1 MSATSALPPRPRVW
15 LTGGQGMV
23 ARNIAEHAAAAGWE
37 LMAPARAELDL
48 ERADAVQAFVR
59 ETRPDVVIHAAGRV
73 GGIQANIAHP
83 VDFLVRNVDIGRNV
97 IMAAHAAGVPR
108 LINLA
113 SSCMYPRQGQN
124 PLREELVLAG
134 ELEPTNEGY
143 AIAKIYATRLC
154 QYLRRQEPALQ
165 YKTLIPCNLYGR
177 FDKFDPAHSH
187 LIPAVIRKI
196 HEAKQAGAA
205 AVEIWGD
212 GLARREFMDAAD
224 LADAV
229 LRHVAQG
236 ESAPELMNIGL
247 GFDYTI
253 NEYYAA
259 VARVVGWQGEF
270 VHDLSKPV
278 GMRQKLVDVSR
289 QTAWG
294 WAPKISLEQG
304 IARCY
309 DYFLDKVA

>member
-1 MSATSALPPRPRVW
+1 MTQQMAKPRVF
-15 LTGGQGMV
+15 LTGGAGMV
-23 ARNIAEHAAAAGWE
+23 GRNIAEHPGAAAWE
-37 LMAPARAELDL
+37 LIAPRRTELDL
-48 ERADAVQAFVR
+48 ERFDAVAAFMRDV
-59 ETRPDVVIHAAGRV
+59 RPDVVIHSAGLV
-73 GGIQANIAHP
+73 GGIQANIARP
-83 VDFLVRNVDIGRNV
+83 VDFLVRNVDMGRNV
-97 IMAAHAAGVPR
+97 ILAAHQAGVQQF
-108 LINLA
+108 INLA
-113 SSCMYPRQGQN
+113 SSCMYPRNGQN
-124 PLREELVLAG
+124 PLREEQVLAG

-187 LIPAVIRKI
+187 LIPAVVRKV
-196 HEAKQAGAA
+196 HEAKLAGAP

-229 LRHVAQG
+229 VRHVEQG
-236 ESAPELMNIGL
+236 DTAPELMNIGL
-247 GFDYTI
+247 GHDYTI
-253 NEYYAA
+253 NEYYAT

-309 DYFLDKVA
+309 QYFLDKVA